1 VDEMVW
7 KAKWISLDWKQD
19 AYPLHI
25 PIAYKK
31 EFSICKVSENAKL
44 NIAAYRNYA
53 LWLNGKIVSY
63 GPSRSFPDSMYYDTI
78 DISGYLKQ
86 GDNHIAVVVFPSYSA
101 SGYSV
106 YSRTGLLVQTNI
118 GICTDA
124 SWKVAS
130 ASWYGLSEY
139 VLSLPAG
146 YQEHYD
152 SRKAPAD
159 WKIKTQSDWQN
170 AFVLGGVG
178 TPPWKTLS
186 PREIPLLAEKEIE
199 GKLVWQG
206 KGSSEIIES
215 GNLAI
220 AFENEALST
229 ADGDGCNVFTY
240 DFGKTRYIR
249 PAISCEELSGNVRF
263 ELYYSLVFDGKPCV
277 DRAFRTVREGFADSF
292 IPSENETEWEAFL
305 PKGFRFLTVK
315 IAGDGKCRFT
325 VKAKAVDYPFG
336 DEKVIFSNDE
346 LLQNIWHT
354 AAETIR
360 SSTNDAIVDTCS
372 RENMLW
378 TMDACFTA
386 EAAYTTF
393 GELDMWRRCLSLIG
407 QGIDSDG
414 IPSAVVPAEKTYM
427 ILFDQAFTW
436 VRSCLKYYEASKDLS
451 LLEEVSPK
459 ITSLLSLCEEHITGE
474 DLFSPPDYSWHFVD
488 WAPIDKRPYSL
499 PVNAL
504 LIIAAD
510 AGEKIGNVINDEN
523 LSKLSLRIVSRLRI
537 ASQRFYSDTDKA
549 FVTHIEPK
557 DEIPYNPFLFNE
569 GHEKVRCV
577 IHSNAFAITAKI
589 GTGEQRKNAA
599 AFCAD
604 VIRNQKPYS
613 VETGNVFGPG
623 WTDTLLAP
631 LLDYGYEK
639 EVIAFVKKAYGAF
652 LELGAPTYGENFIP
666 SKYNTAHGWGASVNT
681 LLDRILKFTSVSLN
695 DTTL

>member
-1 VDEMVW
+1 MSKTDW
-7 KAKWISLDWKQD
+7 RAKWISLGWKQD
-19 AYPLHI
+19 AYPMNI

-31 EFSICKVSENAKL
+31 EFSIDEIPQDAQL
-44 NIAAYRNYA
+44 NIAAYQHYA
-53 LWLNGKIVSY
+53 LWLNGKTVSH
-63 GPSRSFPDSMYYDTI
+63 GPSRSFPGTMYYDTI
-78 DISGYLKQ
+78 DITEYLMI
-86 GDNHIAVVVFPSYSA
+86 GENHIAVVVFPA
-101 SGYSV
+101 NPALGYSI
-106 YSRTGLLVQTNI
+106 YERTGLLIQTNV
-118 GICTDA
+118 GIYTDS
-124 SWKVAS
+124 SWKVAP
-130 ASWYGLSEY
+130 ANWYGLSDL

-152 SRKAPAD
+152 SRKTPAD
-159 WKIKTQSDWQN
+159 WKIKTPSDWQN
-170 AFVLGGVG
+170 AFVLGGVS

-186 PREIPLLAEKEIE
+186 PREIPLLTEKEIE

-206 KGSSEIIES
+206 KGSREIIES

-229 ADGDGCNVFTY
+229 ADGDDCNVFTY

-277 DRAFRTVREGFADSF
+277 DRAFRTAREGFADSF
-292 IPSENETEWEAFL
+292 TPSENEMEWEAFL

-315 IAGDGKCRFT
+315 VAGDGKCRFT
-325 VKAKAVDYPFG
+325 IKSKAVDYPYG
-336 DEKVIFSNDE
+336 EGKLLHSDDE
-346 LLQNIWHT
+346 LLQKIWHT
-354 AAETIR
+354 AAETIK

-393 GELDMWRRCLSLIG
+393 GELQMWRRCLSLIG

-414 IPSAVVPAEKTYM
+414 IPSAVVPAQKTYM

-436 VRSCLKYYEASKDLS
+436 VRSCLKYCEASKDLS

-459 ITSLLSLCEEHITGE
+459 ITSLLYLCEKHITEE

-504 LIIAAD
+504 LIMAAD
-510 AGEKIGNVINDEN
+510 AGEKIGSLVNNEN
-523 LSKLSLRIVSRLRI
+523 LERLSLRIANRLRN
-537 ASQRFYSDTDKA
+537 AAQSFYSEEDKA
-549 FVTHIEPK
+549 FITHIEPK
-557 DEIPYNPFLFNE
+557 EEIPHNSFGFIEAHQKL
-569 GHEKVRCV
+569 RCV
-577 IHSNAFAITAKI
+577 IHGNSLAITAKI
-589 GTGEQRKNAA
+589 GTEEQRKNAA
-599 AFCAD
+599 AFCVDA
-604 VIRNQKPYS
+604 IANQSPYTS
-613 VETGNVFGPG
+613 GMDNFFGPG

-652 LELGAPTYGENFIP
+652 IDVKAPTFGENFLP
-666 SKYNTAHGWGASVNT
+666 SEHNSAHGWGASVNT
-681 LLDRILKFTSVSLN
+681 LLDRIF
-695 DTTL
+695 